1 MLPMAASLD
10 LRKAHLTRIHG
21 DLMAV
26 YSWIDDE
33 RALFLI
39 PHLRP
44 GAPWY
49 IVKESAAF
57 KYDDPGY
64 MARQC
69 PVACDVLGLEPS
81 RANWVRVA
89 TIINEGL
96 PDLVRMPTAPLPE
109 MHRAS
114 RGSIQL
120 RADGKVVG
128 AEEIKLEKQGAQY
141 E

>member
-1 MLPMAASLD
+1 MSASID
-10 LRKAHLTRIHG
+10 LRKAHLTRFHG

-39 PHLRP
+39 PHLRK

-57 KYDDPGY
+57 KYDDPAY

-69 PVACDVLGLEPS
+69 AQACDVLGIEPS
-81 RANWVRVA
+81 RPNWVRVA
-89 TIINEGL
+89 TIIHEGL
-96 PDLVRMPTAPLPE
+96 PDLVRMPSSPPKEL
-109 MHRAS
+109 HQAS
-114 RGSIQL
+114 YGHILL
-120 RADGKVVG
+120 RENGKVIG
-128 AEEIKLEKQGAQY
+128 SEEIRLEQQGASY
-141 E
+141 G

>member
-1 MLPMAASLD
+1 MAASID
-10 LRKAHLTRIHG
+10 LRKAHLTRFHG

-39 PHLRP
+39 PHRRP

-64 MARQC
+64 LARQC
-69 PVACDVLGLEPS
+69 AVACDVLGIEPS
-81 RANWVRVA
+81 RPNWSRVA
-89 TIINEGL
+89 TIIHEGL
-96 PDLVRMPTAPLPE
+96 PDLVSMPSAPPKE
-109 MHRAS
+109 FHKAS
-114 RGSIQL
+114 YGQVLL
-120 RADGKVVG
+120 REDGKAIGGEDIRLPQEGVSYG
-128 AEEIKLEKQGAQY
+128 
-141 E
+141 

>member
-1 MLPMAASLD
+1 MSASID
-10 LRKAHLTRIHG
+10 LRKAHVTRFHG

-39 PHLRP
+39 PHLRA

-57 KYDDPGY
+57 KYDDPAY

-69 PVACDVLGLEPS
+69 AKACEVLGIEPS
-81 RANWVRVA
+81 RPNWVRVA
-89 TIINEGL
+89 TIIHEGL
-96 PDLVRMPTAPLPE
+96 PDLVRMPSAPPKEL
-109 MHRAS
+109 HSAAY
-114 RGSIQL
+114 GHIQL
-120 RADGKVVG
+120 RADGQLIG
-128 AEEIKLEKQGAQY
+128 GEEVRLEKQGASY
-141 E
+141 G